1 MIPVNERGNI
11 VMSSIM
17 FIRAITKAYGSEE
30 GMELWSR
37 IAEVL
42 DPAIK
47 GEVFKAMLV
56 GEYEGLVRIK
66 GLDSNKFDKIGVIK
80 LIRNTDKRRLDLKE
94 AIEVIRGLE
103 AGKSFDLKVAE
114 NNRAEVCMQ
123 LQSMGVIM

>member
-66 GLDSNKFDKIGVIK
+66 GLDSSKFDKIGVIK

-103 AGKSFDLKVAE
+103 AGKSFDLQVVE

>member
-1 MIPVNERGNI
+1 MIPEHERGNI
-11 VMSSIM
+11 IMSSIM

-66 GLDSNKFDKIGVIK
+66 GFDSNKFDKIGVIK

-94 AIEVIRGLE
+94 AIEVIRGVE
-103 AGKSFDLKVAE
+103 AGKSFDLQVVE

-123 LQSMGVIM
+123 LQNMGVIM

>member
-1 MIPVNERGNI
+1 MIPEYERSNI
-11 VMSSIM
+11 IMSSIM

-56 GEYEGLVRIK
+56 GEYDGLVRIN
-66 GLDSNKFDKIGVIK
+66 GLDRNKFNKIGVIK

-94 AIEVIRGLE
+94 AVDVIRGLE
-103 AGKSFDLKVAE
+103 AGKSFDLQVAE
-114 NNRAEVCMQ
+114 NTRAEVCMQ

>member
-103 AGKSFDLKVAE
+103 AGKSFDLQVVE